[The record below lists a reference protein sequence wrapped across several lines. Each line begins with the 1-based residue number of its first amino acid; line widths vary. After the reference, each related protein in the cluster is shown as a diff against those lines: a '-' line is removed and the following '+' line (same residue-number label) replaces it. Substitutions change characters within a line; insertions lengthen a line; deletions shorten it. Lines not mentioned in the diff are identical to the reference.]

1 MDARLRN
8 DEESAPAYD
17 PRVLLKIILFAYSR
31 GAFTGRKIAR
41 CFEENMVCM
50 ALSGGSRPHFT
61 TIADFVSSHDE
72 EMLRLFVEVLL
83 VCSAMGLIG
92 REMFAVDGVKLPS
105 NASKEGSG
113 TQAGFARKKARLEE
127 ALRRIMVKQRE
138 ADGKEGAPETRSR
151 EEHYEA
157 KLEKE
162 VQKIHA
168 WLAESLDSRSGPGQR
183 LRAVLPTMT
192 APR

>member
-1 MDARLRN
+1 M
-8 DEESAPAYD
+8 
-17 PRVLLKIILFAYSR
+17 
-31 GAFTGRKIAR
+31 
-41 CFEENMVCM
+41 
-50 ALSGGSRPHFT
+50 
-61 TIADFVSSHDE
+61 FVKA
-72 EMLRLFVEVLL
+72 LL

-113 TQAGFARKKARLEE
+113 LQADFARKKARLEE
-127 ALRRIMVKQRE
+127 ALRRIMAKQRE
-138 ADGKEGAPETRSR
+138 ADGKAGDPETRSR
-151 EEHYEA
+151 EKHYEA

-168 WLAESLDSRSGPGQR
+168 GLAESQDSRSGPWQR
-183 LRAVLPTMT
+183 LRAALPTMA